1 MQAECCCVVRFKAIK
16 NNRKVPLETHVRIRG
31 NIRFSEKLV
40 SIVFLQNPFWD
51 SPFCLLAD
59 AVCMELRTPLK
70 HYEDYTITFAHAKK
84 QTVFVKTSE
93 KASTNNT
100 SITETNTE
108 ENIWYADSSLLWQK
122 KSMMDLTELLIGE
135 NRSFYRLRISWKRF
149 YWRNEKTCEL
159 LDKQKRTRLNG
170 DGSRYDLAHPI
181 ASKNLF

>member
-16 NNRKVPLETHVRIRG
+16 NNRKVPLETHVRIRS

-59 AVCMELRTPLK
+59 AVCTELRTPLK
-70 HYEDYTITFAHAKK
+70 HHEDYTITFAHAKK

-108 ENIWYADSSLLWQK
+108 ENIWYADSSLFWQK
-122 KSMMDLTELLIGE
+122 KI
-135 NRSFYRLRISWKRF
+135 N
-149 YWRNEKTCEL
+149 
-159 LDKQKRTRLNG
+159 
-170 DGSRYDLAHPI
+170 DGSNTIVNWRK
-181 ASKNLF
+181 SLFL